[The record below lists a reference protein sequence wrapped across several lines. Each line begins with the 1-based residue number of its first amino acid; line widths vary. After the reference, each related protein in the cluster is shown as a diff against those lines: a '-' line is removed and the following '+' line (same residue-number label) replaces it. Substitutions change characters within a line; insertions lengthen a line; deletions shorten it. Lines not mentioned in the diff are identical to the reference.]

1 MILWVIIIICTAFQ
15 TILNTT
21 RPIITLYANEMGAN
35 TFDVGILTAAF
46 AFFPLIFAIQAGRI
60 ADKIG
65 DRLPVLLG
73 LIGISLGMIIPYY
86 LPSMPSLFISQ
97 LIVGTAA
104 VFITVS
110 LQNIL
115 GNIAT
120 EAKRDQYYS
129 LFGMATAMGA
139 MIGPI
144 IGGYLAEHIS
154 YSAVFLASIFINAI
168 PILFSFLIPV
178 IRKEGKK
185 KISIISSV
193 GLLKMPILRKAL
205 ISSALVLYSK
215 DIFVAY
221 FPLFAKQYGISI
233 STIGWIISIQGFAII
248 IVRLFLPKLTDL
260 LGRDRVLIVSIFMA
274 GISFLLVPFSGNV
287 ILLSALSA
295 FMGIGLGCGQPL
307 SMTTTYNAS
316 PKSRTG
322 EVLGLRLASNRL
334 SQLIAP
340 VFFGLVGSWAGIF
353 SVFFI
358 SGTFLIGGLFAIK
371 PKKKRKQLT
380 NF

>member
-1 MILWVIIIICTAFQ
+1 MILWIVIIICTGFQ

-21 RPIITLYANEMGAN
+21 RPIITLYASEMGAN
-35 TFDVGILTAAF
+35 TFDIGILTAAY
-46 AFFPLIFAIQAGRI
+46 AFFPLIFAIHAGKI

-65 DRLPVLLG
+65 DRLPVFLG
-73 LIGISLGMIIPYY
+73 LAGISLGMVIPYY
-86 LPSMPSLFISQ
+86 FPSMASLFVSQ

-115 GNIAT
+115 GNIAS
-120 EAKRDQYYS
+120 EEKRDQYYS
-129 LFGMATAMGA
+129 LFGIATAMGA

-144 IGGYLAEHIS
+144 IGGYLGEHIS
-154 YSAVFLASIFINAI
+154 YSSVFLASIFINII
-168 PILFSFLIPV
+168 PILISLFIPV
-178 IRKEGKK
+178 LRKQKTK
-185 KISIISSV
+185 QKMSIGASV
-193 GLLKMPILRKAL
+193 GLLKMPLLRKAL

-221 FPLFAKQYGISI
+221 FPLFAKQYGIST
-233 STIGWIISIQGFAII
+233 STIGWIISIQGLAII
-248 IVRLFLPKLTDL
+248 LVRFLLPALTEKH
-260 LGRDRVLIVSIFMA
+260 GRDKVLIASVFMA
-274 GISFLLVPFSGNV
+274 GISFLLVPFTGSV

-295 FMGIGLGCGQPL
+295 LMGLGLGCGQPL

-358 SGTFLIGGLFAIK
+358 SGTFLLGGLFAIK
-371 PKKKRKQLT
+371 PEKKRKLAS
-380 NF
+380 